1 MFHSESFTG
10 FSVNS
15 IFMIMVSSSL
25 MGRIYFSCNQCL
37 NWNKAADCDDV
48 SIVSNLLN
56 TYRLKHNTRLNQINK
71 TTFSLYLLSTPSDVG
86 GGGQVKVI
94 YLMTLYM
101 ETTLFNYSFI

>member
-1 MFHSESFTG
+1 MLEQQMFHSESFTG

-25 MGRIYFSCNQCL
+25 MSRVYFSCNQCL

-56 TYRLKHNTRLNQINK
+56 T
-71 TTFSLYLLSTPSDVG
+71 
-86 GGGQVKVI
+86 
-94 YLMTLYM
+94 
-101 ETTLFNYSFI
+101 